1 MTHSIPQKIVR
12 NTFFNTAGRV
22 WAVLTGLILTPYII
36 SRLGVEQY
44 GILALLGGVTGYFG
58 LFDFGIST
66 SFVKYIAEFY
76 ARKEYGKINAVVN
89 TGVAFYLVFGV
100 GVSVFAFFFMEPVLS
115 LLSLPPGLHKETA
128 FVFVFG
134 VGIFSISSAL
144 GAFASVPEGLQRMDV
159 TNLISVAVSVPNIAG
174 TVFVLE
180 KGYGLPGL
188 MVNSLVITL
197 LGNGINI
204 VAAFRMLPELKF
216 NLLLFSVDLFKK
228 LFSFG
233 YKLQVSRFA
242 NLISFQTDKFLI
254 TGFLNIGLVTY
265 YQLGS
270 SIISQAR
277 QIPLLLISALIPA
290 VSELEAREG
299 REALIKVFL
308 RGSKYLIS
316 LSTPLLVFVLVN
328 ASVIMLAWMGHG
340 YEKAST
346 VIRFLCLGY
355 YLATVTG
362 VASSIA
368 AGVARTDLDMKF
380 GVLMAGLNLLLS
392 VLLIIRFGFEGVLAG
407 TCAALTLS
415 SLYYAKLFLKYLE
428 LPAKNFWRLF
438 AKPASA
444 CVLPAMATCAV
455 NYFLYPMAVESGR
468 LFALS
473 LAASNS
479 LFFFVLYAAVILR
492 SGYFDEYDKTVLS
505 GKIPLSRYIFA
516 NYAY

>member
-1 MTHSIPQKIVR
+1 MTFSFSQKIVR
-12 NTFFNTAGRV
+12 NTFFNTAGRF

-36 SRLGVEQY
+36 SRLGVERY

-89 TGVAFYLVFGV
+89 TGAAFYVVFGV
-100 GVSVFAFFFMEPVLS
+100 GVFALAFFFMEPVLS
-115 LLSLPPGLHKETA
+115 LLRIPPGLHDETA
-128 FVFVFG
+128 FVFVAG
-134 VGIFSISSAL
+134 VGIFSVSSML
-144 GAFASVPEGLQRMDV
+144 NSFAAVPGGLQRMDV

-188 MVNSLVITL
+188 MVNSLVTTL
-197 LGNGINI
+197 LSNSANI
-204 VAAFRMLPELKF
+204 VAAFRMLPELEF
-216 NLLLFSVDLFKK
+216 NLFLFSRDLFKK
-228 LFSFG
+228 LFAFG

-270 SIISQAR
+270 SIVSQAR
-277 QIPLLLISALIPA
+277 EIPLLLISALVPA

-299 REALIKVFL
+299 KAGLIKVFL
-308 RGSKYLIS
+308 RGSKYLII
-316 LSTPLLVFVLVN
+316 LTTPLLACVAVN
-328 ASVIMLAWMGHG
+328 APVIMLAWMGPG

-368 AGVARTDLDMKF
+368 AGIARTDLDMKF
-380 GVLMAGLNLLLS
+380 GVLMAGLNL
-392 VLLIIRFGFEGVLAG
+392 VLGVVLIITFGFMGVLVG
-407 TCAALTLS
+407 TCAALAVS
-415 SLYYAKLFLKYLE
+415 SLYYVQLFLDYLH
-428 LPAKNFWRLF
+428 LPAKNFWRLL
-438 AKPASA
+438 ATPAGA
-444 CVLPAMATCAV
+444 CVFPAMATGAA
-455 NYFLYPMAVESGR
+455 NYVLYPMAVESGR
-468 LFALS
+468 VFALS
-473 LAASNS
+473 LAASDS
-479 LFFFVLYAAVILR
+479 LFFFVLYAAVVLR
-492 SGYFDEYDKTVLS
+492 SGYFDAYDKTLLC
-505 GKIPLSRYIFA
+505 GKIPLARYAFA
-516 NYAY
+516 NQAH

>member
-1 MTHSIPQKIVR
+1 MTHSISQKIVR

-36 SRLGVEQY
+36 SRLGVERY

-89 TGVAFYLVFGV
+89 TGAAFYFVFGV
-100 GVSVFAFFFMEPVLS
+100 GVFAFAFFFIEPVLS
-115 LLSLPPGLHKETA
+115 LLSIPPGLHKETA

-144 GAFASVPEGLQRMDV
+144 GAFASVPGGLQRMDV

-180 KGYGLPGL
+180 KEYGLPGL

-197 LGNGINI
+197 LSNAANI

-216 NLLLFSVDLFKK
+216 NLFLFSVDLFKK

-270 SIISQAR
+270 SIVSQAR

-299 REALIKVFL
+299 RDALIKVFL

-392 VLLIIRFGFEGVLAG
+392 VLLIIKFGFVGVLAG
-407 TCAALTLS
+407 TCAALTVS
-415 SLYYAKLFLKYLE
+415 SIYYVKLFLEYLE
-428 LPAKNFWRLF
+428 LPANNFWRLF
-438 AKPASA
+438 AKPAYA

-468 LFALS
+468 LFALT
-473 LAASNS
+473 LAASNCI
-479 LFFFVLYAAVILR
+479 FFFVLYAAIILR

-516 NYAY
+516 NYAN

>member
-1 MTHSIPQKIVR
+1 MTYSISQKIVR
-12 NTFFNTAGRV
+12 NTFLNTAGRV
-22 WAVLTGLILTPYII
+22 WAVMTGLILTPYII
-36 SRLGVEQY
+36 SRLGVERY

-76 ARKEYGKINAVVN
+76 ARKDYGKINEVVN
-89 TGVAFYLVFGV
+89 TGTAFYFIFGV
-100 GVSVFAFFFMEPVLS
+100 GVFALAFFFMESVLS
-115 LLSLPPGLHKETA
+115 LLRIAPGLHKETA
-128 FVFVFG
+128 FVFVAG
-134 VGIFSISSAL
+134 VGIFSVSSVL
-144 GAFASVPEGLQRMDV
+144 GAFASVPGGLQRMDV

-174 TVFVLE
+174 TLFVLE
-180 KGYGLPGL
+180 NGYGLPGL
-188 MVNSLVITL
+188 MVNSLVTTL
-197 LGNGINI
+197 LCNAANI

-216 NLLLFSVDLFKK
+216 NLFLFSGDLFKK

-242 NLISFQTDKFLI
+242 NLISFETDKLLI
-254 TGFLNIGLVTY
+254 AGFLNIGLVTY

-270 SIISQAR
+270 SIVSQAR

-316 LSTPLLVFVLVN
+316 LSTPLLVFAAVN

-368 AGVARTDLDMKF
+368 AGVARTDLDLKF

-392 VLLIIRFGFEGVLAG
+392 VLLIMKFGFMGVLAG
-407 TCAALTLS
+407 TSAALTVS
-415 SLYYAKLFLKYLE
+415 SLYYIKLFLEYLQ
-428 LPAKNFWRLF
+428 LPAKNYWRLF

-444 CVLPAMATCAV
+444 CVLPAMATCTV
-455 NYFLYPMAVESGR
+455 NYFFYPVAVESGR

-479 LFFFVLYAAVILR
+479 LFFFVLYAGVILR
-492 SGYFDEYDKTVLS
+492 SGYFDEYDKTVLN

-516 NYAY
+516 NYAS

>member
-1 MTHSIPQKIVR
+1 
-12 NTFFNTAGRV
+12 
-22 WAVLTGLILTPYII
+22 
-36 SRLGVEQY
+36 
-44 GILALLGGVTGYFG
+44 
-58 LFDFGIST
+58 
-66 SFVKYIAEFY
+66 
-76 ARKEYGKINAVVN
+76 
-89 TGVAFYLVFGV
+89 
-100 GVSVFAFFFMEPVLS
+100 
-115 LLSLPPGLHKETA
+115 
-128 FVFVFG
+128 
-134 VGIFSISSAL
+134 
-144 GAFASVPEGLQRMDV
+144 
-159 TNLISVAVSVPNIAG
+159 
-174 TVFVLE
+174 
-180 KGYGLPGL
+180 
-188 MVNSLVITL
+188 LVITL
-197 LGNGINI
+197 LSNAANI

-216 NLLLFSVDLFKK
+216 NLFLFSAGLFKK

-270 SIISQAR
+270 SIVSQAR

-299 REALIKVFL
+299 RDALIKVFL

-392 VLLIIRFGFEGVLAG
+392 VLLIIKFGFVGVLAG
-407 TCAALTLS
+407 TCAALTVS
-415 SLYYAKLFLKYLE
+415 SIYYVKLFLEYLE

-438 AKPASA
+438 AKPAYA

-468 LFALS
+468 LFALT
-473 LAASNS
+473 LAASNCM
-479 LFFFVLYAAVILR
+479 FFFVLYAAVILR